1 MDRKGALNRVRRQVL
16 LVRQLMD
23 RQREL
28 AADGVHS
35 PRMNGMPKAMGG
47 IAAGLEARVSR
58 REEMERLIRR
68 ESEVLIACEK
78 EAREAMDGL
87 KPELYAFCVMY
98 YINGFTL
105 DETAQALERCER
117 QCTRYRREIER
128 EAG

>member
-1 MDRKGALNRVRRQVL
+1 M
-16 LVRQLMD
+16 
-23 RQREL
+23 
-28 AADGVHS
+28 
-35 PRMNGMPKAMGG
+35 
-47 IAAGLEARVSR
+47 
-58 REEMERLIRR
+58 IRR